1 MNSISFTP
9 QQVERKLHL
18 KLLEYFDEFN
28 QDNDSRYVEV
38 HIMNDGFCTILE
50 WEVVPYNHEYG
61 GQFKYVDEEHEP
73 GDEEGA
79 VVAEHLLHVV
89 VQTSRPRE
97 PVGQK
102 VIVARN
108 QQHHGKPDEQ
118 AEDGARRPCLGEIGF
133 AGDDE

>member
-38 HIMNDGFCTILE
+38 HIMNDGFCTIIE

-61 GQFKYVDEEHEP
+61 GQFKYVDEEHEVVKQVIFP
-73 GDEEGA
+73 DNHYEYLPDGEVDEYLNQWKE
-79 VVAEHLLHVV
+79 EHNESENH
-89 VQTSRPRE
+89 
-97 PVGQK
+97 
-102 VIVARN
+102 
-108 QQHHGKPDEQ
+108 
-118 AEDGARRPCLGEIGF
+118 
-133 AGDDE
+133 